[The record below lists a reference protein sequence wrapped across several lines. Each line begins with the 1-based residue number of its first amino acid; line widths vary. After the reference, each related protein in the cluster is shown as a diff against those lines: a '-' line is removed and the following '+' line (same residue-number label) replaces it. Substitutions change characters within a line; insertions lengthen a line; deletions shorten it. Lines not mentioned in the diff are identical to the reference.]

1 MRKTIMKMNLM
12 RIFNNKLKTLQLKM
26 NKMSLVNKKQH

>member
-1 MRKTIMKMNLM
+1 MKMNLM
-12 RIFNNKLKTLQLKM
+12 RIVNNKLKALQLKM

>member
-1 MRKTIMKMNLM
+1 MKMNLM

>member
-1 MRKTIMKMNLM
+1 MKMNLM
-12 RIFNNKLKTLQLKM
+12 RIVNNKLKTLQLKM